1 MQNKAKEIGKAKI
14 SCVQPAMN
22 EKKDKKVNLII
33 ENLLMQ
39 LFFSNI
45 KYTIDNMAGQR

>member
-1 MQNKAKEIGKAKI
+1 MKGEELPNTNFYN
-14 SCVQPAMN
+14 P

-39 LFFSNI
+39 LFFSNN
-45 KYTIDNMAGQR
+45 KYTIDDMAGQR